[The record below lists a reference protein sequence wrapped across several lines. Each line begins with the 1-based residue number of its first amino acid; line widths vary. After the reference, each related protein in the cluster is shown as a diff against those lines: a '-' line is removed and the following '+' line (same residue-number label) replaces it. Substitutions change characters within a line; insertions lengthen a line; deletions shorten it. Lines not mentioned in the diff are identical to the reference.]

1 MPTGRQAILDAFD
14 RLFEAAMSRLNVAS
28 TPEERAEA
36 RARFAERMRP
46 ALDAVDAAQ
55 KLELPPTAIDDMRQA
70 IERLTPAEVAEL
82 VATIPLAQ
90 RTQAMLQTLAL
101 EQAHDR
107 LLEHLTSQASS
118 KYGGH

>member
-1 MPTGRQAILDAFD
+1 MPSGRQAILDAFD
-14 RLFEAAMSRLNVAS
+14 RLFEAAMGRLNVAS

-55 KLELPPTAIDDMRQA
+55 KLELPSAAVDDMRQA

>member
-14 RLFEAAMSRLNVAS
+14 QLFEAAMSRLNVAG
-28 TPEERAEA
+28 TPEDRAEA

-46 ALDAVDAAQ
+46 ALDAADAAQ
-55 KLELPPTAIDDMRQA
+55 KLELPSTVVDDMRQA

-90 RTQAMLQTLAL
+90 RTQAMLQALAL
-101 EQAHDR
+101 EQAHER
-107 LLEHLTSQASS
+107 LLEHITSQASS

>member
-1 MPTGRQAILDAFD
+1 MATARQAILDAFD
-14 RLFEAAMSRLNVAS
+14 QLFEAAMSRLNVVS
-28 TPEERAEA
+28 TPEERVEA
-36 RARFAERMRP
+36 RERFAERMRT

-55 KLELPPTAIDDMRQA
+55 KLELPSTAIDDMRQA

-107 LLEHLTSQASS
+107 LLEHITAQATS

>member
-1 MPTGRQAILDAFD
+1 MSTGRQAILDAFD
-14 RLFEAAMSRLNVAS
+14 QLFEAAMGRLKVVS

-36 RARFAERMRP
+36 RERFAERMRP

-55 KLELPPTAIDDMRQA
+55 KLELPSTAIADMRQA

-107 LLEHLTSQASS
+107 LLEHITAQATS